1 MSGPT
6 AAGAPMVNPFST
18 RFTRPGAIVPLDDE
32 GVPLDMD
39 SLLARLALLGGSGSI
54 EGLHG
59 RGKTT
64 ALLALADHAS
74 RHGLAVIVLRVR
86 SIRDLAEVCRSLI
99 QLPPGG
105 TLFVDGWE
113 SLGRMPGLVIRL
125 LVGLRGCHLVVTSHG
140 PAGLPVL
147 MQCRTSPRLL
157 RMILTH
163 LPASVAAL
171 GTQDVDEAF
180 FRHQGN
186 LRESLYDLYDRFE
199 WYTRSCGM
207 V

>member
-1 MSGPT
+1 MRATTP
-6 AAGAPMVNPFST
+6 ACAPRVNPFAT
-18 RFTRPGAIVPLDDE
+18 RFTRPGAIVPLDGE
-32 GVPLDMD
+32 GVPLDLD
-39 SLLARLALLGGSGSI
+39 SLLARLATLGGSGSI

-64 ALLALADHAS
+64 ALLALADHAA
-74 RHGLAVIVLRVR
+74 RHGRAVAVLRVR
-86 SIRDLAEVCRSLI
+86 SVRDLAEVCRSLI
-99 QLPPGG
+99 RLAPGG

-113 SLGRMPGLVIRL
+113 SLGRIPGRVIRL
-125 LVGLRGCHLVVTSHG
+125 LVGLRACHLVVTSHG

-163 LPASVAAL
+163 LPATAATL
-171 GTQDVDEAF
+171 DGQEVDEAF

-199 WYTRSCGM
+199 WCTRSCGM
-207 V
+207 G